1 MSSLVRLGLRLH
13 RIPRR
18 SLGTAASKSY
28 SAGKRRGVLAVTAAC
43 AVGGAAAAVYAVS
56 DVGKLEAAI
65 GTKPKEEEERK
76 TPAGGRLAY
85 REQRFIKFASVEFD
99 GQVYMTP
106 QDFLESVLDQEPRP
120 RLKRRQLT
128 EADVAAFRDSTPL
141 LHAGSPSTFRS
152 VRDRGIIS
160 YTEYLFLL
168 SALIKPRSGFL
179 IAFNMFDTDG
189 NRRVDKSEFRV
200 IEEIFSQT
208 WRGKKQQFWR
218 VNGKNHHKKN
228 NNNNNTFRRRQ
239 ASREVR
245 DEDRDRHSVDTFIT
259 VHFFGKSGREVLRY
273 EEFQKFMENLQR
285 EVVELE
291 FHEFS
296 KGADRISELDFAKI
310 LLRYTYL
317 EAADCQAYLDR
328 LLGRLKEERGIGLEE
343 FWAFCQFLNNM
354 DDFTAAIGMFN
365 VVGRPV
371 SEPEFFRAV
380 TICGGAGVSRHL
392 VHTVFQIFDVD
403 GDGRLSQREFVAIMK
418 DRLRRRFK
426 AQPAKERWDSFKACV
441 KNEMK
446 TMV

>member
-1 MSSLVRLGLRLH
+1 MSSLVRLGSRLH
-13 RIPRR
+13 RIPKRL
-18 SLGTAASKSY
+18 LGTAAAKSY
-28 SAGKRRGVLAVTAAC
+28 NAGKRRGVVAVTAAC
-43 AVGGAAAAVYAVS
+43 AIGSAAAVYAAS
-56 DVGKLEAAI
+56 RTGKLEAANAA
-65 GTKPKEEEERK
+65 KQPKQEQK
-76 TPAGGRLAY
+76 GPVSGKLAY
-85 REQRFIKFASVEFD
+85 REQRFIKFASVELD

-120 RLKRRQLT
+120 RLKRRQLS
-128 EADVAAFRDSTPL
+128 EADVVAFREATPP
-141 LHAGSPSTFRS
+141 LHAGSPAMFRTA
-152 VRDRGIIS
+152 RDRGLIS

-168 SALIKPRSGFL
+168 SVLIKPRSGFL

-189 NRRVDKSEFRV
+189 NRRVDKSEFHI
-200 IEEIFSQT
+200 IEDIFIQT

-218 VNGKNHHKKN
+218 VNGN
-228 NNNNNTFRRRQ
+228 NNNNFRRRQ
-239 ASREVR
+239 ASQEG
-245 DEDRDRHSVDTFIT
+245 HSQDDSSSGHAVDTFLT

-273 EEFQKFMENLQR
+273 EDFEKFMENLQK

-296 KGADRISELDFAKI
+296 KGADRISEMDFAKI

-317 EAADCQAYLDR
+317 DSAECKAYLDR
-328 LLGRLKEERGIGLEE
+328 LLLRIKEEKGIGFDE
-343 FWAFCQFLNNM
+343 FWAFCQFLNNI
-354 DDFTAAIGMFN
+354 DDFTVAVNMFN

-371 SEPEFFRAV
+371 AEQEFFRAV
-380 TICGGAGVSRHL
+380 KICGGAGVSRHL

-426 AQPAKERWDSFKACV
+426 AQPTREKWESFKACI